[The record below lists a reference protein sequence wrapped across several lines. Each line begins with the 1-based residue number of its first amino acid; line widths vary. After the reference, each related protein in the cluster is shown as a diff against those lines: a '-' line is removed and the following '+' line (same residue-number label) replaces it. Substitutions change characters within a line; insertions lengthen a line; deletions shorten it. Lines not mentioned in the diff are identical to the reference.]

1 MSTQTSKSMKL
12 LKKTLFTLTL
22 LAAVSFNSF
31 AVNVVD
37 SDLSNTA
44 GSNRGHE
51 NLTIYSFIIIFL
63 ILAATAPFY
72 DKKGGK

>member
-1 MSTQTSKSMKL
+1 MKSIFKKL
-12 LKKTLFTLTL
+12 LYTFL
-22 LAAVSFNSF
+22 LITSISYSSF

-44 GSNRGHE
+44 GSNSGHE
-51 NLTIYSFIIIFL
+51 NLTIYAFIVVFL

-72 DKKGGK
+72 DKKNKKSTNEN